1 MLGLDVSPV
10 MVEPAARQ
18 VPGAGFRLAGTRGT
32 ALAEA
37 SFDAVCA
44 SFSPLRM
51 SRAEPAAVIAQPA
64 RAVRRG
70 GLVAQATVPL
80 DVGRRRPLHGT
91 AGAADQLRCAGFGGL
106 VTGAG
111 LTVPAEECARST
123 PDLPEAMPGPQL
135 FPRARRP
142 ADR

>member
-1 MLGLDVSPV
+1 MG
-10 MVEPAARQ
+10 
-18 VPGAGFRLAGTRGT
+18 
-32 ALAEA
+32 
-37 SFDAVCA
+37 
-44 SFSPLRM
+44 
-51 SRAEPAAVIAQPA
+51 QPA
-64 RAVRRG
+64 R
-70 GLVAQATVPL
+70 LTSF
-80 DVGRRRPLHGT
+80 
-91 AGAADQLRCAGFGGL
+91 GARAFGDL